1 MICQSLYLNRV
12 KASTLSKT
20 RGAGMGRFLS
30 EGETMDI
37 KFKILQA
44 ARKETHFEHAPNFDE
59 NEDQDLW
66 MTQYAVNVYA
76 LLDKEI
82 KAELLSDFV
91 YETNKTPFDDQ
102 DQQLSF
108 SWGEDFKEFLL
119 SSMKETLTNH
129 MAEQKAEFINNAYDH
144 TDV

>member
-1 MICQSLYLNRV
+1 
-12 KASTLSKT
+12 
-20 RGAGMGRFLS
+20 
-30 EGETMDI
+30 MDI
-37 KFKILQA
+37 EFKILQA

-91 YETNKTPFDDQ
+91 YETNKSPFDEQ
-102 DQQLSF
+102 DHELSF
-108 SWGEDFKEFLL
+108 SWGEGFKEFLL
-119 SSMKETLTNH
+119 SSMKETLPDH
-129 MAEQKAEFINNAYDH
+129 LAEQKAEYFADPFNKPELNYD
-144 TDV
+144 